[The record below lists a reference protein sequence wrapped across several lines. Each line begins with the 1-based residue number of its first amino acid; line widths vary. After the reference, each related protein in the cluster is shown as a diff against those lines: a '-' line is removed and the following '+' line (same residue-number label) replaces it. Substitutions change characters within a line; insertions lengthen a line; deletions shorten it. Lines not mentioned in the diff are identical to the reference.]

1 MQYND
6 IFYLKDIETDNFQRI
21 TYDGELDQMYNG
33 IPDWVYEGNF
43 WLSISVSLSVYR
55 GSYMSDNLIRNLL
68 NELLALIYM
77 IRSVRFCLSYDIL
90 NRFCW
95 LQSLFIKK
103 KNALLSLTLS

>member
-43 WLSISVSLSVYR
+43 FVEYKCISLSI
-55 GSYMSDNLIRNLL
+55 
-68 NELLALIYM
+68 
-77 IRSVRFCLSYDIL
+77 
-90 NRFCW
+90 
-95 LQSLFIKK
+95 
-103 KNALLSLTLS
+103 